1 MRLRQRGASKHLQTA
16 PGTQWQIQVG
26 NRRSGPV
33 TPPIASDCRLPG
45 AGPAT
50 APLGAAFPEPPPAPP
65 SPLFSIYF
73 GAPFPSP
80 TPRDESG
87 AHRSARELLGFGGGG
102 VGQKCVPLVRPSPP
116 GWGEGGVGGGGLFL
130 AFYFK
135 N

>member
-50 APLGAAFPEPPPAPP
+50 APLGAAFPEPPLTSPPP
-65 SPLFSIYF
+65 SPPFFHIFSCSVPIPEMKAERIA
-73 GAPFPSP
+73 APAS
-80 TPRDESG
+80 
-87 AHRSARELLGFGGGG
+87 
-102 VGQKCVPLVRPSPP
+102 
-116 GWGEGGVGGGGLFL
+116 
-130 AFYFK
+130 
-135 N
+135 

>member
-50 APLGAAFPEPPPAPP
+50 APLGAAFPEPPLTSPP
-65 SPLFSIYF
+65 HPPLFFIYF
-73 GAPFPSP
+73 LAPFPSP
-80 TPRDESG
+80 R
-87 AHRSARELLGFGGGG
+87 
-102 VGQKCVPLVRPSPP
+102 
-116 GWGEGGVGGGGLFL
+116 
-130 AFYFK
+130 
-135 N
+135 

>member
-102 VGQKCVPLVRPSPP
+102 GWPEMCSFGPSQPP
-116 GWGEGGVGGGGLFL
+116 RLGGGGSWGGGAIFSILF
-130 AFYFK
+130 
-135 N
+135 

>member
-87 AHRSARELLGFGGGG
+87 AHRSARELLG
-102 VGQKCVPLVRPSPP
+102 
-116 GWGEGGVGGGGLFL
+116 VGGGGLARNVFL
-130 AFYFK
+130 WSVPAPQVGGRGELGGGGGAIFSILF
-135 N
+135 